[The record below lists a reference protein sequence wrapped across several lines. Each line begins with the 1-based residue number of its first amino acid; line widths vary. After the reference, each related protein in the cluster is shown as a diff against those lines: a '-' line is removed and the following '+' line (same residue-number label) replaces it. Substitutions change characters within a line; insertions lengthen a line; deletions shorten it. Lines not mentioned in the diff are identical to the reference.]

1 MAEVDI
7 KVNLLVIA
15 MMGIA
20 LFIAATGLYLVAH
33 RISDYGHLLLP
44 LPAIAV
50 AAYIFVVNWASS
62 SDAFSLRNAPLAA
75 KLWHVFIQA
84 LVGGVAF
91 VSITFL
97 ILVALLVWQAMT
109 RHTG

>member
-50 AAYIFVVNWASS
+50 AAYILWSIGRRVAMRSRCGMHRWPPSFGTYSSRPSWAASPSS
-62 SDAFSLRNAPLAA
+62 PLP
-75 KLWHVFIQA
+75 
-84 LVGGVAF
+84 
-91 VSITFL
+91 S
-97 ILVALLVWQAMT
+97 
-109 RHTG
+109 